1 MTDNPVFYDPSGRR
15 ARWTLWA
22 VLALAL
28 VLVVSIVTFA
38 MTVISVPIPAPL
50 AMTMERPHP
59 RPLDVKVARLKHKLV
74 KNLAWTRFGGTAAE
88 AAVKQTIVGFY
99 APWDDASFASLSK
112 NIGRLDWLVPSLIS
126 VTGPSHQFTVA
137 PDLRLDALLANAPK
151 RPKLLMLV
159 QNARDGTWDG
169 AGAAALLADPRERRV
184 LLDKVM
190 PQIEARKAG
199 GVVFDLEDLPASAQR
214 DYLQLLS
221 EAKARFASRSWLVT
235 LAVPVDNPEWNLAAY
250 AKVADR
256 LFLMIYDEHWIGG
269 ESGPIASQNWF
280 VDHLRAA
287 RKLVGPDK
295 AIVAVGNYAYDWTA
309 KAPGLPGSTVSQSVE
324 EAWLSAHD
332 SGAKIRFDV
341 ASGNATFDYEEAG
354 RTHHVWILDAV
365 SAWNQLRATDAAG
378 VYGVA
383 VWRLG
388 TEDPDI
394 WAALEAFQ
402 TGKVPDLTKLES
414 MGNVAI
420 EGSGELIRIEHT
432 PTGGTRNIVADTLGF
447 IRDEQYVTLPTPF
460 VVRRTGFRP
469 GLVALTFDDGPDP
482 DWTPRILDILKAK
495 QASAAFFVIGE
506 NAITQPGLLSRII
519 DEGHELGNHSY
530 THPNLALVSGRGTR
544 LELNATQRLIEA
556 YTGRAMRLFRA
567 PYFGDAEPTTADELG
582 PALLAQNDGYINVGL
597 HVDPGDWKRPGVD
610 EIVARTLKQVEAG
623 DIERSGNVV
632 LLHDGGGDRTQTIA
646 ALPLIIDG
654 LRAHGYRIVPVAE
667 LAGLGRAEV
676 MPLVGKEDLFAVRAD
691 VGVFLIVAGLDF
703 ALRWLFVIAIALG
716 IARSLILAALAL
728 GSRRASVRP
737 VPPQIDPTRFVS
749 VIIPAFNEARV
760 IKASVTRVLAS
771 TDVELEIIVV
781 DDGSTDG
788 TSAIVAEAFANEPKV
803 RLVTLVNGGKA
814 RALNHALMLATG
826 DIVVSLDADTEF
838 EPQTIARLARWFAD
852 DNIGAVA
859 GNAKV
864 GNRVNLVTRWQAVE
878 YVTAQN
884 LERRAL
890 ARFDAITVVP
900 GAVGAWRKAALAAVG
915 GYPTDTL
922 AEDQDLTIAIQ
933 RAGWRVGYDTD
944 AVAWTEAPETFRALA
959 RQRYR
964 WAFGT
969 LQCLWK
975 HRSLFRSGRPA
986 GLAWIGLPQ
995 AWLFQIGFALISP
1008 IIDLAL
1014 LVSFVSTAIR
1024 VNQHGWAQ
1032 TQSDVLRMAVFWVAF
1047 TAIDVV
1053 CGWVAYRLDSRE
1065 KRYPALLL
1073 VAQRFIYRQIMY
1085 SVVLRAVAAALR
1097 GPSVGW
1103 GKLERSGRIDSSGSP
1118 ATV

>member
-1 MTDNPVFYDPSGRR
+1 MTDKPVFYDPSGQR
-15 ARWTLWA
+15 ARWTLRA

-28 VLVVSIVTFA
+28 VLVAAVVTFA
-38 MTVISVPIPAPL
+38 MTVISVPVPAPL

-59 RPLDVKVARLKHKLV
+59 RPLDVKVARFKRNLV
-74 KNLAWTRFGGTAAE
+74 KSLAWHPFGGTAAD

-99 APWDDASFASLSK
+99 APWDDASFASLAK
-112 NIGRLDWLVPSLIS
+112 NIGKLDTLVPSLLS
-126 VTGPSHQFTVA
+126 VTGPSHHFTVVA
-137 PDLRLDALLANAPK
+137 DPRLDALLVNATK

-159 QNARDGTWDG
+159 QNAKDGSWDG
-169 AGAAALLADPRERRV
+169 GGTAALLADPRERRV

-190 PQIEARKAG
+190 PQIAARSAAG
-199 GVVFDLEDLPASAQR
+199 AVFDFEDLPASAQAN
-214 DYLQLLS
+214 YLQFLA
-221 EAKARFASRSWLVT
+221 EAKARFAPRGWLVT
-235 LAVPVDNPEWNLAAY
+235 LAVPVDNPDWKLAAY

-256 LFLMIYDEHWIGG
+256 LFLMIYDEHWVGG
-269 ESGPIASQNWF
+269 DPGPIASQNWF
-280 VDHLRAA
+280 VDRLRAA
-287 RKLVGPDK
+287 RQLIGRDK
-295 AIVAVGNYAYDWTA
+295 AIVAIGNYAYDWTMNA
-309 KAPGLPGSTVSQSVE
+309 KGGVEGTVSQSVE
-324 EAWLSAHD
+324 EAWLSARD
-332 SGAKIRFDV
+332 SGARIRFDQ

-354 RTHHVWILDAV
+354 KTHHVWILDAA
-365 SAWNQLRATDAAG
+365 SAWNQLRAADSAG

-388 TEDPDI
+388 TEDPDM
-394 WAALEAFQ
+394 WAALESFQ
-402 TGKVPDLTKLES
+402 TGKIPDLTKLES
-414 MGNVAI
+414 MGNVDI
-420 EGSGELIRIEHT
+420 EGSGELIRIEDT
-432 PTGGTRNIVADTLGF
+432 PTGGDRTIVADALGF
-447 IRDEQYVTLPTPF
+447 IRDEHYGILPTPF
-460 VVRRTGFRP
+460 VVRRTGYKP

-482 DWTPRILDILKAK
+482 DWTPRILDILKEKKAP
-495 QASAAFFVIGE
+495 ATFFVIGE
-506 NAITQPGLLSRII
+506 NAITQPGLLNRIVA
-519 DEGHELGNHSY
+519 EGHELGNHSY
-530 THPNLALVSGRGTR
+530 THPNMALVSDRGTR

-582 PALLAQNDGYINVGL
+582 PALLAQNDGYMNVGL

-610 EIVARTLKQVEAG
+610 EIVNRTLAQVEGG

-646 ALPLIIDG
+646 ALPRIIDG
-654 LRAHGYRIVPVAE
+654 LRAHGYRIVSVAD
-667 LAGLGRAEV
+667 LAGITAAEI
-676 MPLVGKEDLFAVRAD
+676 MPVVGKEDLFAVRAD
-691 VGVFLIVAGLDF
+691 VGVFLLIAGLEF
-703 ALRWLFVIAIALG
+703 ILKWLFVIAIALG

-737 VPPQIDPTRFVS
+737 VAPPIDPTRFVS

-771 TDVELEIIVV
+771 ADVELEIIVV

-788 TSAIVAEAFANEPKV
+788 TSAIVAEAFAGEPRV
-803 RLVTLVNGGKA
+803 RLVTLANGGKA
-814 RALNHALMLATG
+814 RALNHALTLAKG
-826 DIVVSLDADTEF
+826 EIVVSLDADTEF

-852 DNIGAVA
+852 PLIGAVA

-900 GAVGAWRKAALAAVG
+900 GAVGAWRKAALTAVG

-959 RQRYR
+959 RQRFR

-975 HRSLFRSGRPA
+975 HQSIFRSGKPA

-1014 LVSFVSTAIR
+1014 LISFVSTAIR
-1024 VNQHGWAQ
+1024 INQHGWAQ

-1047 TAIDVV
+1047 TAIDVA

-1118 ATV
+1118 LPA